1 MKGDCKE
8 VPVTVGPTLKEEKM
22 GSRSVAGRGVNNI
35 GIGPENRK

>member
-22 GSRSVAGRGVNNI
+22 GSRSEESGGNNI